1 MSNSEIEKVKNEI
14 VELLADLS
22 HRQWSEW
29 MDYLFEKCSLND
41 DGTLTIPKYY
51 VDRWQRQIYTD
62 YKDLSETEK
71 ESDRI
76 EARKVIATLGLTV
89 TENE

>member
-1 MSNSEIEKVKNEI
+1 MNNDEVEKATNDI
-14 VELLADLS
+14 VELLADLA

-29 MDYLFEKCSLND
+29 MDYLFEKCSYND
-41 DGTLTIPKYY
+41 DGTLTIPKRY
-51 VDRWQRQIYTD
+51 VDRWQKQIYTD

-76 EARKVIATLGLTV
+76 EARKVMATLGLTV
-89 TENE
+89 TEK

>member
-1 MSNSEIEKVKNEI
+1 MNNNEIQETTSDI

-22 HRQWSEW
+22 HRQWSGW
-29 MDYLFEKCSLND
+29 MNYLFDKCSLND

-51 VDRWQRQIYTD
+51 VDRWQKQIYTD

-76 EARKVIATLGLTV
+76 EARKVIATLELTV
-89 TENE
+89 TEK